1 MKTALIINDVPV
13 ELAYSWEE
21 LSCQQYFD
29 VIRSQDDVG
38 AFAALTGIDAG
49 ICKQMQPDVLKTIL
63 EPVRKFMQEEIPVY
77 EIKSVA
83 GKTAP
88 EDIGKKEYARKA
100 NVDYYS
106 KKVSQVE
113 LLFKISCIYLAAG
126 IEDEDITAVEN
137 ELLKEKFTDVISIGS
152 DLFKNYILLCKSESK
167 IPAPEYEPEEL
178 QAGVKDFQKY
188 GVHGLV
194 RSIALRW
201 GISTDDVYKW
211 PYNKVILEIRITA
224 DENSYE
230 RRLRRILSPKK

>member
-21 LSCQQYFD
+21 LTCQQYFD

-77 EIKSVA
+77 EIKSIA
-83 GKTAP
+83 GKSAP

-100 NVDYYS
+100 NVDHYA
-106 KKVSQVE
+106 KKVSQIE
-113 LLFKISCIYLAAG
+113 LLFKTACIYLSSG
-126 IEDEDITAVEN
+126 IEDEDIKATEQ
-137 ELLKEKFTDVISIGS
+137 ELMKEKFTDVISIGS

-167 IPAPEYEPEEL
+167 IPAPQYEPEEL

-201 GISTDDVYKW
+201 GVSTDDIYKW
-211 PYNKVILEIRITA
+211 PYNKVLLEIRITA

-230 RRLRRILSPKK
+230 RRLRKILSPKK